1 MRSKTQRIAD
11 MAIFIALGVVLNL
24 CSFQSFGTYL
34 GRISLVYLFC
44 YLSGFILGPWQGFAV
59 AFIADIIPGLLLPQ
73 GPYSV
78 LIGLSNALMAM
89 IAGLYNRYTNWRTVF
104 KLLATAGTAFVV
116 CTLGLTALGETTSV
130 FVIPIG
136 DYEAASLY
144 SLYPYTLAKVIIGQG
159 WGVET
164 PYLQM
169 MLSKM
174 ISQPLWIVLNGIV
187 TYVIYIRLIPVLEKA
202 GYIRK
207 KPENKAEEPASVA
220 ADGNGTA

>member
-59 AFIADIIPGLLLPQ
+59 AFIADLIPGLLLPQ

-78 LIGLSNALMAM
+78 LIGLSNSLMAM

-104 KLLATAGTAFVV
+104 
-116 CTLGLTALGETTSV
+116 
-130 FVIPIG
+130 
-136 DYEAASLY
+136 
-144 SLYPYTLAKVIIGQG
+144 
-159 WGVET
+159 
-164 PYLQM
+164 
-169 MLSKM
+169 
-174 ISQPLWIVLNGIV
+174 
-187 TYVIYIRLIPVLEKA
+187 
-202 GYIRK
+202 
-207 KPENKAEEPASVA
+207 
-220 ADGNGTA
+220 